1 MKKAQFTKPL
11 SVPLQPGVFFKI
23 KEMTDEKEIAMAQ
36 WVRELIE
43 RELSK
48 LEKEESKNDNSSN

>member
-11 SVPLQPGVFFKI
+11 SVPLQPEVFFKI
-23 KEMTDEKEIAMAQ
+23 KEITDEKEIAMAH

-48 LEKEESKNDNSSN
+48 LEEKEKSI

>member
-1 MKKAQFTKPL
+1 MKKAQFIKSL
-11 SVPLQPGVFFKI
+11 SVPLQPEVFFKI

-43 RELSK
+43 TELIK
-48 LEKEESKNDNSSN
+48 LEKKEKST